1 MIILYSHGFRDRNH
15 DIKKEEGKSKT
26 FYSFRNSFINTM
38 EDHKNI
44 KDDKNE
50 KESPELKE
58 ELTDDELKGVTGG
71 VQWTQQDY
79 KEEEKLG
86 LWYPGM

>member
-1 MIILYSHGFRDRNH
+1 
-15 DIKKEEGKSKT
+15 
-26 FYSFRNSFINTM
+26 M

>member
-1 MIILYSHGFRDRNH
+1 MPMTEEQV
-15 DIKKEEGKSKT
+15 KK
-26 FYSFRNSFINTM
+26 
-38 EDHKNI
+38 
-44 KDDKNE
+44 E

-58 ELTDDELKGVTGG
+58 ELSDEELKGVTGG

-79 KEEEKLG
+79 KEEEQLG